1 LNDMTRYGFLIM
13 ITFLALLMGLV
24 SILWKTEGKLVVN
37 EVLPSPKVMLINP
50 IEPVLRKYQQQME
63 KQLIVKRILEEVKNV
78 EYNLRWSAFLT
89 TDDDSF
95 ERILYEL
102 KKETGESPEI
112 HEKVYLDGTIVKYCS
127 LRGILFVLKK
137 VKTR

>member
-1 LNDMTRYGFLIM
+1 MTRYGFLIM
-13 ITFLALLMGLV
+13 ITFLALFMGLV

-37 EVLPSPKVMLINP
+37 EVLPSPKVLLINP
-50 IEPVLRKYQQQME
+50 IEPVLKKYQRQME

-112 HEKVYLDGTIVKYCS
+112 HEKVYLDGT
-127 LRGILFVLKK
+127 
-137 VKTR
+137 

>member
-1 LNDMTRYGFLIM
+1 MTRYGFLIM
-13 ITFLALLMGLV
+13 ITFLALFMGLV

-50 IEPVLRKYQQQME
+50 IEPVLRKYQRQME

-112 HEKVYLDGTIVKYCS
+112 HEKVYLDGAIVKYCS

>member
-50 IEPVLRKYQQQME
+50 IEPVLRKYQRQME

>member
-1 LNDMTRYGFLIM
+1 MTRYGFLIM
-13 ITFLALLMGLV
+13 ITFLALFMGLV

-50 IEPVLRKYQQQME
+50 IEPVLKKYQRQME

-89 TDDDSF
+89 TNDDSF

>member
-1 LNDMTRYGFLIM
+1 MTRYGFLIM
-13 ITFLALLMGLV
+13 ITFLALFMGLV
-24 SILWKTEGKLVVN
+24 SILWKIEGKLVVN

-50 IEPVLRKYQQQME
+50 IESVLKKYQRQME

-112 HEKVYLDGTIVKYCS
+112 HEKVYLDGTIIKYCS

>member
-1 LNDMTRYGFLIM
+1 MTRYGFLIM

-50 IEPVLRKYQQQME
+50 IEPVLKKYQRQME

-112 HEKVYLDGTIVKYCS
+112 HEKVYLDGTIIKYCS

>member
-1 LNDMTRYGFLIM
+1 MTRYGFLIM
-13 ITFLALLMGLV
+13 ITFLALFMGLV

-50 IEPVLRKYQQQME
+50 IEPVLRKYQRQME

-89 TDDDSF
+89 TNDDSF

>member
-1 LNDMTRYGFLIM
+1 MTRYGFLIM

-50 IEPVLRKYQQQME
+50 IEPVLKKYQRQME

>member
-1 LNDMTRYGFLIM
+1 MTRYGFLIM

-50 IEPVLRKYQQQME
+50 IEPVLRKYQRQME

-112 HEKVYLDGTIVKYCS
+112 HEKVYLDGTIIKYCS

>member
-1 LNDMTRYGFLIM
+1 MNDMTRYGFLIM
-13 ITFLALLMGLV
+13 ITFLALFMGLV

-50 IEPVLRKYQQQME
+50 IEPVLRKYQRQME

>member
-1 LNDMTRYGFLIM
+1 MTRYGFLIM

-50 IEPVLRKYQQQME
+50 IEPVLRKYQRQME